1 MAWFS
6 NLIDESVESREN
18 GLEGR
23 NLVLNVGHLDVGAAT
38 QTQYV
43 SLQLHERALV
53 RQENLFQSLAKGL
66 HVQTAQMKTIWIWRA
81 RENLN
86 LR

>member
-23 NLVLNVGHLDVGAAT
+23 NLVLNVGHLDVAGA
-38 QTQYV
+38 QTQNV